1 MTDTTMERDEA
12 GFLQEA
18 EHCVEADS
26 MWAKG
31 HLRRCQALQA
41 LGRDKD
47 ALAAV
52 MVAQDLS
59 PYGQGL
65 EEAVREARFKLYRLT
80 SLLTEEQLV
89 RCGPLLSERAH
100 VVKHSRGLSAKQG
113 DVQWVSQLGNDIT
126 LILAAR
132 VDVDVQSMNQEERLH
147 SFIYVGDPR
156 DWMILEDED
165 RMGPKQELGGNMGLG
180 RSHHV
185 LTLLSPLQDPLSCS
199 HTSWSTGNTDPDYR
213 TLFFVMIN
221 PDHPGF

>member
-1 MTDTTMERDEA
+1 MHWSVTDTTMERDEA

-18 EHCVEADS
+18 EHCVKADS

-52 MVAQDLS
+52 IVAQDLS
-59 PYGQGL
+59 PYDKGL
-65 EEAVREARFKLYRLT
+65 EEAVREARFHVYRLT

-100 VVKHSRGLSAKQG
+100 VVKHSEGLNAEQG
-113 DVQWVSQLGNDIT
+113 AMQWVSQMGNDVT
-126 LILAAR
+126 LILSAR
-132 VDVDVQSMNQEERLH
+132 VDVDFQSMNQEERLH

-165 RMGPKQELGGNMGLG
+165 RMGPMQERGGSMGMG
-180 RSHHV
+180 RPHHV
-185 LTLLSPLQDPLSCS
+185 STLPSPLQDPSL
-199 HTSWSTGNTDPDYR
+199 
-213 TLFFVMIN
+213 VMLTHQLVN
-221 PDHPGF
+221 LQHRS